1 MVYNI
6 LIKRYVHMSKAITI
20 NRSEEGIFNNSQILK
35 EVSFISGAAIMLS
48 VGIIWFHNT
57 VMFNEEIYSLYS
69 ELELA
74 GITFMPY
81 MISMAIAAL
90 TAMYIIHYIPTMRSK
105 ESSHQIAV
113 RIRSL
118 GEGDLVT
125 FARIHSESQEINEI
139 AKELSTTVGQWNSQM
154 SQLKI
159 INRQQWDLLQEIKQ
173 AASRND
179 SVKILLHL
187 EKIEENWTKTAE
199 IEELIQT

>member
-1 MVYNI
+1 
-6 LIKRYVHMSKAITI
+6 MSKAITI
-20 NRSEEGIFNNSQILK
+20 RRSEESIFHNSQVIREISFLTGTAIL
-35 EVSFISGAAIMLS
+35 LS

-57 VMFNEEIYSLYS
+57 VLFNAEIYALYS
-69 ELELA
+69 EVELA

-81 MISMAIAAL
+81 MISGAISAL
-90 TAMYIIHYIPTMRSK
+90 VALYIMHYIPTMKSK

-125 FARIHSESQEINEI
+125 FARINSENQEINEI
-139 AKELSTTVGQWNSQM
+139 ARELSTTVGQWNSQM
-154 SQLKI
+154 SQMKI

-173 AASRND
+173 AATRND

-187 EKIEENWTKTAE
+187 EKIEENWSKTAE

>member
-1 MVYNI
+1 MS
-6 LIKRYVHMSKAITI
+6 MSKAITI
-20 NRSEEGIFNNSQILK
+20 RRSEESIFHNSQIIR
-35 EVSFISGAAIMLS
+35 EVSFLSIVAVLLS
-48 VGIIWFHNT
+48 VGIIWFHNS
-57 VMFNEEIYSLYS
+57 VMFNEEIYSLYTG
-69 ELELA
+69 LELA

-81 MISMAIAAL
+81 MISGAIAAL
-90 TAMYIIHYIPTMRSK
+90 TAMYLMHYIPSMKSK
-105 ESSHQIAV
+105 ESSHQIAI

-154 SQLKI
+154 SQMKI

-173 AASRND
+173 AAARND

-187 EKIEENWTKTAE
+187 EKIEENWAKTAE